1 MYRNEPLDL
10 YIPGYND
17 KTWVAQ
23 APSIFHKF
31 LLPSNFD
38 DESKYY
44 DEYKRPLYEKIEN
57 CVEKHQK
64 CVDCSA
70 DKYFYPS
77 GRLGDE
83 LGKAHILIQTSE
95 DFVIQT
101 EYTILFVKVMMCM
114 YVFIWVLKIG
124 IN

>member
-1 MYRNEPLDL
+1 MYRNKPLDS

-23 APSIFHKF
+23 TPSIFHKF

-44 DEYKRPLYEKIEN
+44 DEYARPLHEKIEN

-70 DKYFYPS
+70 DKYFYSS
-77 GRLGDE
+77 GRLSDE
-83 LGKAHILIQTSE
+83 LGKANILNST
-95 DFVIQT
+95 
-101 EYTILFVKVMMCM
+101 
-114 YVFIWVLKIG
+114 
-124 IN
+124 

>member
-23 APSIFHKF
+23 TPSIFHKF

-38 DESKYY
+38 AESKYY
-44 DEYKRPLYEKIEN
+44 WEYARLLYEKIEN

-64 CVDCSA
+64 CICSA

-77 GRLGDE
+77 GRLHDE
-83 LGKAHILIQTSE
+83 LGKANILIQTSE

-101 EYTILFVKVMMCM
+101 EYTIIFVKVMMCM
-114 YVFIWVLKIG
+114 YVLIWVLKIRMH
-124 IN
+124 

>member
-1 MYRNEPLDL
+1 MYRNKPLDL
-10 YIPGYND
+10 YIPGYDD

-23 APSIFHKF
+23 TPSIFHKF

-44 DEYKRPLYEKIEN
+44 DEYARPPHEKIEN

-70 DKYFYPS
+70 DKYFYVS
-77 GRLGDE
+77 GRAGDE
-83 LGKAHILIQTSE
+83 LGKANILIQTSE

-114 YVFIWVLKIG
+114 YVFIWVLKIR
-124 IN
+124 IH

>member
-1 MYRNEPLDL
+1 MYRNKPLDSH
-10 YIPGYND
+10 ITGYND
-17 KTWVAQ
+17 KNWLAQ

-44 DEYKRPLYEKIEN
+44 DEYARPPHEKIEN
-57 CVEKHQK
+57 CVEKHQT

-83 LGKAHILIQTSE
+83 LGKANILIQTSE
-95 DFVIQT
+95 EFVIQT

-114 YVFIWVLKIG
+114 YVLIWVLKIR

>member
-1 MYRNEPLDL
+1 MYRNKPLDL
-10 YIPGYND
+10 YITGYND
-17 KTWVAQ
+17 KNWVAQ
-23 APSIFHKF
+23 TPSIFHKF

-44 DEYKRPLYEKIEN
+44 DEYARPLHENIEN
-57 CVEKHQK
+57 CIEKHQK
-64 CVDCSA
+64 CVDCLA
-70 DKYFYPS
+70 DKYFYTS
-77 GRLGDE
+77 GRAGDE
-83 LGKAHILIQTSE
+83 LGRAHILIQTSE

-114 YVFIWVLKIG
+114 YVLIWVLKIR